1 MGIFDLSE
9 SSIPR
14 RLDDIIQARDS
25 SPRFTP
31 STSILLV
38 EYISMAFGGLFGG
51 SSSSSPFGSPL
62 PTAASPSG
70 SATLQSIQTAITQQS
85 AVANARYLIA
95 KVNENC
101 FDHCIPNPPGS
112 SLSSSEHKCLT
123 ACMEKYFDGWNVVHR
138 SYVTRMQKE
147 GASMVGNATAGPAGK
162 ELF

>member
-1 MGIFDLSE
+1 
-9 SSIPR
+9 
-14 RLDDIIQARDS
+14 
-25 SPRFTP
+25 
-31 STSILLV
+31 
-38 EYISMAFGGLFGG
+38 MAFGGLFGD
-51 SSSSSPFGSPL
+51 SSSPSSSPFGSPL
-62 PTAASPSG
+62 PTSASPSGG
-70 SATLQSIQTAITQQS
+70 SATLQNIQTAITQQS
-85 AVANARYLIA
+85 AVANARFLIA

-101 FDHCIPNPPGS
+101 FDHCVPNPPGS